1 MNPKDRHAALCKA
14 ISAHN
19 YAYYVLDQSDV
30 SDAEY
35 DTLFNELKALEAEH
49 PELASPSSPTQR
61 VGATPREG
69 FVKVTRAVRMY
80 SLDNAYDADEL
91 GEFARRVSEGLPE
104 GTSATF
110 VTEPKIDGASIEV
123 TYENGHF
130 VQATTRGDGETGE
143 DVTANVR
150 TIRSVPLRI
159 DETRPITVRGEIYI
173 HGADLDAVNEQRVAR
188 GEMAFANPRNAAS
201 GSLRLLDSRLTAER
215 PLRVSFYDM
224 VQEYFEEHTLMLK
237 TLAEWGLPTHREERH
252 CASLPDV
259 LKYIEDFNT
268 RRLELPYDT
277 DGVVIKVNE
286 VPLRKVLGFTSRF
299 PRWATAYKYAAERAE
314 TRVRSITCDVGR
326 TGALTPLAHLDPVSL
341 SGTTVS
347 RSTLHNMDMI
357 TEKDIR
363 IGDMVVIQ
371 KAGEIIPQVLS
382 VVEDQ
387 RPEGTEPWTP
397 PTHCPACETPVA
409 REEGVAVLRCL
420 NSACKGRLKAAVW
433 YFTRRG
439 GMDIEGLGRSL
450 VAQLVEAGIV
460 EDLSDVFALP
470 TKRAPISRLE
480 RMGEKSLDKLVAA
493 VENAKT
499 ARTFDRL
506 LTGLGIPLVG
516 SVAAKLVAERY
527 PTIRSLLDAELE
539 ALGTELAAIH
549 GIGDKMAES
558 MTEFLGDAH
567 HRGVLERLIEHG
579 VVSKVVEKVE
589 PGEGPLSGMSFCVT
603 GKFDRKRDVIHAE
616 IKAAGGEVHTSVKK
630 GTTYLLA
637 GDKVGKTKT
646 EAAQKKGAEVIDNA
660 AFLALLAGW

>member
-1 MNPKDRHAALCKA
+1 MTPNERHATLCKA

-35 DTLFNELKALEAEH
+35 DTLFNELKALEAKH
-49 PELASPSSPTQR
+49 PELVSVSSPSQR

-69 FVKVTRAVRMY
+69 FTKVTRPVRMY
-80 SLDNAYDADEL
+80 SLDNAYNAEDL
-91 GEFARRVSEGLPE
+91 GEFERRVREGLPT
-104 GTSATF
+104 GTSVSF

-123 TYENGHF
+123 TYENGQY

-143 DVTANVR
+143 DVTENVR

-159 DETRPITVRGEIYI
+159 DELRPITVRGEIYI
-173 HGADLDAVNEQRVAR
+173 HGADLDTVNEQRVAD
-188 GEMAFANPRNAAS
+188 GEAAFANPRNAAS
-201 GSLRLLDSRLTAER
+201 GSLRLLDTRQTAER

-224 VQEYFEEHTLMLK
+224 VQEYFDKHTTMLD

-252 CASLPDV
+252 CGTLAEV

-286 VPLRKVLGFTSRF
+286 VPLRKDLGFTSRF

-326 TGALTPLAHLDPVSL
+326 TGALTPLAHLDPVLL

-382 VVEDQ
+382 VVEDE
-387 RPEGTEPWTP
+387 RPEGTEPWAP
-397 PTHCPACETPVA
+397 PTHCPACGTPVA
-409 REEGVAVLRCL
+409 REEGISVLRCH

-433 YFTRRG
+433 YFNRRG

-450 VAQLVEAGIV
+450 VAQLVDEGIV

-470 TKRAPISRLE
+470 KKRAPLSRLE
-480 RMGEKSLDKLVAA
+480 RMGEKSIDKLVSA
-493 VENAKT
+493 VEGGKT
-499 ARTFDRL
+499 SRTFDRL

-516 SVAAKLVAERY
+516 SVAAKLIAERY
-527 PTIRSLLDAELE
+527 PTMRTLLDADLELM
-539 ALGTELAAIH
+539 GKDLAAIH

-558 MTEFLGDAH
+558 MTAFLADEH
-567 HRGVLERLIEHG
+567 HRGVLTRLIEHG
-579 VVSKVVEKVE
+579 VVSKVVVKVDNSD
-589 PGEGPLSGMSFCVT
+589 GALSGKSFCVT

-616 IKAAGGEVHTSVKK
+616 IKAAGGEVHTSVKT

-637 GDKVGKTKT
+637 GDKVGKTKI
-646 EAAQKKGAEVIDNA
+646 EAAEKKGAKVIDDAAYQVLLNA
-660 AFLALLAGW
+660 

>member
-1 MNPKDRHAALCKA
+1 MNPNERHATLCKA

-19 YAYYVLDQSDV
+19 YAYYVLDRSDV

-35 DTLFNELKALEAEH
+35 DTLFNELKALEAKH
-49 PELASPSSPTQR
+49 PELVTASSPSQR

-69 FVKVTRAVRMY
+69 FTKVTRAVRMY
-80 SLDNAYDADEL
+80 SLDNAYNAEDL
-91 GEFARRVSEGLPE
+91 GEFERRVREGLPA
-104 GTSATF
+104 GTAASF

-123 TYENGHF
+123 TYENGQF

-159 DETRPITVRGEIYI
+159 DELRPITVRGEIYI
-173 HGADLDAVNEQRVAR
+173 HGADLDAVNEQRVAD
-188 GEMAFANPRNAAS
+188 GESAFANPRNAAS
-201 GSLRLLDSRLTAER
+201 GSLRLLDSRQTAER

-224 VQEYFEEHTLMLK
+224 VQEYFEEHTTMLN
-237 TLAEWGLPTHREERH
+237 TLADWGLPTHREERH
-252 CASLPDV
+252 CGTLAEV

-286 VPLRKVLGFTSRF
+286 VPLRKDLGFTSRF

-314 TRVRSITCDVGR
+314 TRVRGITCDVGR

-363 IGDMVVIQ
+363 IGDTVVIQ

-382 VVEDQ
+382 VVLEQ
-387 RPEGTEPWTP
+387 RPDTAEPWAP

-409 REEGVAVLRCL
+409 REEGISVLRCH

-433 YFTRRG
+433 YFNRRG

-450 VAQLVEAGIV
+450 VAQLVDEGIV

-470 TKRAPISRLE
+470 KKRAPLSRLE
-480 RMGEKSLDKLVAA
+480 RMGEKSIDKLVSA
-493 VENAKT
+493 VEGAKT
-499 ARTFDRL
+499 SRTFDRL

-516 SVAAKLVAERY
+516 SVAAKLIAERY
-527 PTIRSLLDAELE
+527 PSIETLLE
-539 ALGTELAAIH
+539 ADLEVMGKELAAIH

-558 MTEFLGDAH
+558 MTTFLGDAH
-567 HRGVLERLIEHG
+567 HRGVLERLVEHG
-579 VVSKVVEKVE
+579 VVAKVVVKVDNSD
-589 PGEGPLSGMSFCVT
+589 GALAGKSFCVT

-637 GDKVGKTKT
+637 GDKVGKTKI
-646 EAAQKKGAEVIDNA
+646 EAAEKKGAEVIDDA
-660 AFLALLAGW
+660 AYQALLNP

>member
-1 MNPKDRHAALCKA
+1 AEVLQ
-14 ISAHN
+14 
-19 YAYYVLDQSDV
+19 YV
-30 SDAEY
+30 
-35 DTLFNELKALEAEH
+35 
-49 PELASPSSPTQR
+49 
-61 VGATPREG
+61 
-69 FVKVTRAVRMY
+69 
-80 SLDNAYDADEL
+80 
-91 GEFARRVSEGLPE
+91 
-104 GTSATF
+104 
-110 VTEPKIDGASIEV
+110 
-123 TYENGHF
+123 
-130 VQATTRGDGETGE
+130 
-143 DVTANVR
+143 
-150 TIRSVPLRI
+150 
-159 DETRPITVRGEIYI
+159 
-173 HGADLDAVNEQRVAR
+173 
-188 GEMAFANPRNAAS
+188 
-201 GSLRLLDSRLTAER
+201 
-215 PLRVSFYDM
+215 
-224 VQEYFEEHTLMLK
+224 
-237 TLAEWGLPTHREERH
+237 
-252 CASLPDV
+252 
-259 LKYIEDFNT
+259 EDFNT

-286 VPLRKVLGFTSRF
+286 VPLRKDLGFTSRF

-387 RPEGTEPWTP
+387 RPEGTEPWEP

-409 REEGVAVLRCL
+409 REEGISVLRCH
-420 NSACKGRLKAAVW
+420 NTACKGRLKASAW

-450 VAQLVEAGIV
+450 VAQLVDEGIV

-470 TKRAPISRLE
+470 KMRAALGRLE
-480 RMGEKSLDKLVAA
+480 RMGEKSIDKLVDA
-493 VENAKT
+493 VESAKT
-499 ARTFDRL
+499 SRTFDRL

-516 SVAAKLVAERY
+516 SVAGKLIAERY
-527 PTIRSLLDAELE
+527 PTIRTLLDADLE
-539 ALGTELAAIH
+539 VMGKELAAIH

-558 MTEFLGDAH
+558 MTAFLGDVH

-579 VVSKVVEKVE
+579 VVSKVVEKVVT
-589 PGEGPLSGMSFCVT
+589 EGGALSGKIFCVT

-637 GDKVGKTKT
+637 GDKVGKTKI
-646 EAAQKKGAEVIDNA
+646 EAAEKKGAEVIDEA
-660 AFLALLAGW
+660 AYQALLNG